1 MVLKRPQRNYTLCK
15 LSIWPINK
23 VLLLLL
29 VEFNTHWLCVEKSW
43 FYSVWYSLK
52 TSKQLCCSPF
62 VNLMLVHSLNN
73 EKICVTL
80 SVEFKY
86 KSDISNRCFILQF
99 QRPETRVNLA
109 NAHTIDINDKKERD
123 MLRAFTAPLANLKL
137 TKWRQKVSSNLSRTN
152 VEFKC
157 KEDHRS

>member
-1 MVLKRPQRNYTLCK
+1 MVLKRPQRNYTSCK

-43 FYSVWYSLK
+43 FFSVWYSLLK
-52 TSKQLCCSPF
+52 DIQTTVLFSFCEFNASSQFKQRKDLCD
-62 VNLMLVHSLNN
+62 
-73 EKICVTL
+73 L
-80 SVEFKY
+80 SGEFKY

-109 NAHTIDINDKKERD
+109 NAHAIDINDKKERY
-123 MLRAFTAPLANLKL
+123 MLLHLL
-137 TKWRQKVSSNLSRTN
+137 LLSQILN
-152 VEFKC
+152 HKMKAKSFVQFVAHQC
-157 KEDHRS
+157 WV